1 MSMNQDFNLTA
12 KEILEKDFKVD
23 TRGFRIKEVDAYL
36 DEIIEDYE
44 RFDKLKKEY
53 EAEKEK
59 MQDEILKLEQENR
72 NLKASIEIA
81 KNTPSDESMKNV
93 SNLDVLRRLSQLEKI
108 VYGKDE

>member
-1 MSMNQDFNLTA
+1 MNQDFNLTA
-12 KEILEKDFKVD
+12 KDILEKDFKVD
-23 TRGFRIKEVDAYL
+23 TRGFRIKEVDAFL
-36 DEIIEDYE
+36 DEIIDDYE

-53 EAEKEK
+53 EEEKER
-59 MQDEILKLEQENR
+59 MQEEILKLEQENR

-81 KNTPSDESMKNV
+81 KDTPSDESIKNV

>member
-1 MSMNQDFNLTA
+1 MNQNFNLTS
-12 KEILEKDFKVD
+12 KDILEKDFKID
-23 TRGFRIKEVDAYL
+23 TRGFRIKEVDAFL

-44 RFDKLKKEY
+44 HFDKVIKEY
-53 EAEKEK
+53 EEEKSK
-59 MQDEILKLEQENR
+59 MQEEISKLEQENR

-81 KNTPSDESMKNV
+81 KDAPSDESMKNV

>member
-1 MSMNQDFNLTA
+1 MNQDFNLTP
-12 KEILEKDFKVD
+12 KDILEKDFKID
-23 TRGFRIKEVDAYL
+23 TRGFRIKEVDAFL

-44 RFDKLKKEY
+44 RFERVTKEY
-53 EAEKEK
+53 EEERNRL
-59 MQDEILKLEQENR
+59 QDEIANLEQENR

-81 KNTPSDESMKNV
+81 KDAPSDESIKNV